1 MENRAHA
8 IATGLFIIVF
18 VTALVAAA
26 IWFSGNTAKEDI
38 YLLVSKSSVSGLNPE
53 AAVRYRGLQVGR
65 VEKILL
71 DPQQHRT
78 ILVRILVDSGTP
90 ITQGTYAELAYQGLT
105 GLAYI
110 QLDDDGTAPTPL
122 QTSPEAPARIEM
134 RTSLLQEVEASAPL
148 LLARINMLTER
159 MSNIFDDENLKHVKD
174 LLANIEQ
181 VSARLVMLQDKL
193 DPTIAAL
200 PSVVTNTR
208 GVLEKADTLL
218 IDLSTLTAELQQQV
232 MTFDR
237 VAASAEKVAASAE
250 KIGAAGE
257 AVGDEVRSS
266 ALPKFDRLL
275 DDLSRTSKNLDRLLT
290 DIERRPQ
297 SLVFG
302 KPLPQP
308 GPGEPGFTAPP

>member
-26 IWFSGNTAKEDI
+26 IWFNDDNAKEDV
-38 YLLVSKSSVSGLNPE
+38 YLLVSKSSVSGLNPQ

-71 DPQQHRT
+71 DPQQQRT

-90 ITQGTYAELAYQGLT
+90 VTQGTYAELAYQGLT
-105 GLAYI
+105 GLAYV
-110 QLDDDGTAPTPL
+110 QLDDEGTAPAPL
-122 QTSPEAPARIEM
+122 QTNPAAPARIEM
-134 RTSLLQEVEASAPL
+134 RTSLLQEVGASVPL
-148 LLARINMLTER
+148 LLARISMLTER
-159 MSNIFDDENLKHVKD
+159 MGNVLDDENLKRVKD
-174 LLANIEQ
+174 ILANVEQ
-181 VSARLVMLQDKL
+181 VSARLVTLQDKL
-193 DPTIAAL
+193 DPAIAAL
-200 PSVVTNTR
+200 PAVVTNTQ
-208 GVLEKADTLL
+208 GVLKKADALL

-232 MTFDR
+232 MKFDR
-237 VAASAEKVAASAE
+237 VAASAEKIA
-250 KIGAAGE
+250 AAGA

-266 ALPKFDRLL
+266 SLPKFDRLL

-290 DIERRPQ
+290 EIERRPQ

-302 KPLPQP
+302 KPPSQP